1 MKKLALLF
9 LGFGLF
15 ACSSDQKAEEEK
27 IEFKTSKER
36 LSYVLGAMNART
48 IIGTQDANIAR
59 LDMEEIATG
68 FNSNLSMNDPKECE
82 PILKKLFGPNFQDFD
97 STYAKEG
104 ANCLGKLTGYA
115 FYKDIRKMGGINE
128 VDLKMAKIGFRHGLL
143 KKDTLIAEEE
153 KQKILQNFITD
164 LNVKNGNNMLAKA
177 KQIKGAQVFENGI
190 VLQVVKEGTGGNPTA
205 KDDVKVE
212 YILTSALGDTIQSSY
227 AMKKQSGSKDPVA
240 LKLDGGVIPGWTY
253 IVPKM
258 RKGGKYRVY
267 IPWNLAY
274 GEQMGKESLC
284 FLIELIDYA
293 PAGSFVKPQTQTQ
306 PNQGF

>member
-1 MKKLALLF
+1 MKKLFF
-9 LGFGLF
+9 LVVVFGLF
-15 ACSSDQKAEEEK
+15 ACSGEQTKDDEK

-48 IIGTQDANIAR
+48 IIGTQDANIRR
-59 LDMEEIATG
+59 LDFEEIAKG

-82 PILKKLFGPNFQDFD
+82 AILKKLFGPNFQDFD

-104 ANCLGKLTGYA
+104 ANCLGKLTGFA
-115 FYKDIRKMGGINE
+115 FYKDIRKMGGIGE
-128 VDLKMAKIGFRHGLL
+128 VDLNMAKIGFRHGLL
-143 KKDTLIAEEE
+143 KKDTLIPEAE
-153 KQKILQNFITD
+153 KQQILQNFITD
-164 LNVKNGNNMLAKA
+164 LNLKNGNNMLANA
-177 KQIKGAQVFENGI
+177 KKIKGAQVFENGI
-190 VLQVVKEGTGGNPTA
+190 VMEVVKEGTGGNPTA

-258 RKGGKYRVY
+258 KKGGKYRVY

-274 GEQMGKESLC
+274 GDQMGKESLC

-293 PAGSFVKPQTQTQ
+293 PSGTFVKAQLPAQ
-306 PNQGF
+306 PK